1 MKAFASIVS
10 IGAILGI
17 ALGTPIHI
25 GDTAVERR
33 NVEVD
38 DAAPQVFPFPTIPYV
53 PVLPSLAPTLTI
65 PTLPTL
71 ALPTLP
77 SLILPTS
84 PVLPP
89 LPTLAPIPIPTTP
102 DDLISA
108 LRIALTQII
117 NILTAISKLL
127 YSWKPITLNAPT
139 NRIYQ
144 GVPFLTPAACL
155 LCLLCH
161 HFPRSLASKSPLRS
175 SRLHSPVFPRLP
187 MPFSLSWHS
196 SKPRSEPSRRSSAT
210 RLLGRPPTS

>member
-1 MKAFASIVS
+1 MKAFTAVLS
-10 IGAILGI
+10 IGAMLGI

-33 NVEVD
+33 DVEVD
-38 DAAPQVFPFPTIPYV
+38 NADGQAFPFPTIPYV
-53 PVLPSLAPTLTI
+53 PLLPSLPPVPSLTI

-77 SLILPTS
+77 SLVLPTA

-117 NILTAISKLL
+117 NILTAISKLF
-127 YSWKPITLNAPT
+127 YS
-139 NRIYQ
+139 
-144 GVPFLTPAACL
+144 
-155 LCLLCH
+155 
-161 HFPRSLASKSPLRS
+161 
-175 SRLHSPVFPRLP
+175 
-187 MPFSLSWHS
+187 
-196 SKPRSEPSRRSSAT
+196 
-210 RLLGRPPTS
+210 